1 MGTSTLVVIA
11 EALEIAAVAGR
22 STAVEEHLKTVAVA
36 AEGFGISVE
45 VHRSRFVV
53 AVVGEGHTTVEAVGA
68 AVAAVQPLTDCKR
81 VEEGDRNPSKTLLGS
96 IQAVV
101 GCNSSTVYNKGLT
114 YIFQKLPSRTKK

>member
-11 EALEIAAVAGR
+11 EALEIAAVAGM

-53 AVVGEGHTTVEAVGA
+53 VVVGEGFEILVEMHRSRFVVAVVGEGHTTVEAVGA
-68 AVAAVQPLTDCKR
+68 AVAAV
-81 VEEGDRNPSKTLLGS
+81 
-96 IQAVV
+96 
-101 GCNSSTVYNKGLT
+101 
-114 YIFQKLPSRTKK
+114 